1 MRTYEDVKATLTR
14 YRQEL
19 EEEAKVKSHYVVV
32 SGNMCITKKG
42 ASTQYI
48 LGKGDPVPM
57 IKPTAEKNLEK
68 QQAKVTDDVKL
79 EVVSYYD
86 WLQDNIKECEKLCDC
101 MEQSLAGSSLKSPKQ
116 DFELAF
122 VPEEPIIKGE
132 GIGRPVV
139 ASCPTC
145 PLGIN
150 KCVACKYCLGV
161 NTNIIPWV
169 VNCGYGEK

>member
-86 WLQDNIKECEKLCDC
+86 WLTDNIKECEKLCDC
-101 MEQSLAGSSLKSPKQ
+101 MEQSLSGDVKPVKPSA
-116 DFELAF
+116 EMVF
-122 VPEEPIIKGE
+122 VQEEPIIKGE
-132 GIGRPVV
+132 GIDRPIS

-150 KCVACKYCLGV
+150 KCIACRYCLGIDI
-161 NTNIIPWV
+161 NTTPWV

>member
-1 MRTYEDVKATLTR
+1 MRTIEEIKAALTR

-19 EEEAKVKSHYVVV
+19 EEEAKTKSHYVVV

-79 EVVSYYD
+79 EIVLYYD

-101 MEQSLAGSSLKSPKQ
+101 VEKSLNGETIEKPVVVPEVLEFDRGTDGSSRRITMQCS
-116 DFELAF
+116 
-122 VPEEPIIKGE
+122 
-132 GIGRPVV
+132 
-139 ASCPTC
+139 TC

-150 KCVACKYCLGV
+150 TCMACKFFMGI
-161 NTNIIPWV
+161 NTNVYPWCID
-169 VNCGYGEK
+169 CGFKG